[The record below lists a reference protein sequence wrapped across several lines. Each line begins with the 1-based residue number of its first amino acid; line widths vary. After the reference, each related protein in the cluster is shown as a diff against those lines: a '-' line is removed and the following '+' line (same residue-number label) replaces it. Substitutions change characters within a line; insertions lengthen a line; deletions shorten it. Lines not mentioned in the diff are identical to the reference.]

1 MSGGAL
7 NGYDYI
13 IVGAGSA
20 GCVLAR
26 RLSESGS
33 ASVLLLEAG
42 GDDRSL
48 YIRMPAGF
56 AYATKNAAFDWGYV
70 SEPESGLGGR
80 RMPCPRGRVVGGS
93 SSINALAF
101 VRGHPL
107 DYDGWAERAGPQ
119 WSYRHCLPYFRRL
132 ERFSGG
138 ESAYRGGAG
147 PLSVIAPCHENP
159 LYRAF
164 LRACRE
170 AGYLISADTNG
181 AEQDGFGPMDQTIEN
196 GVRASAASAYLRP
209 SRGLA
214 NLTVRKRCLV
224 TRVLL
229 HGLTAT
235 GVEFI
240 ENGVRRSAHAD
251 AEVILAAG
259 AINSPHLLMRSGVG
273 PAEDLRR
280 AGVDCVLDLPGV
292 GGNLQDHVDATV
304 RHACHLPVS
313 ESLQLRP
320 HRRALIGLQWLFSH
334 SGPGATNHFEVAGY
348 IRTSDR
354 VNQPDIQLVF
364 IPMLVAYNGT
374 PPDRTRHG
382 FQVSVM
388 ALRPKS
394 RGAVRIVSADPMAA
408 PRLHFN
414 YLHRDE
420 DVRTIRDGIIALRG
434 ILSQASMREYRGAE
448 LAPGDDV
455 RDPAAIDHFIR
466 TTAKST
472 HHPCGSC
479 QMGTAKECVVDGAGQ
494 VHGINRL
501 RVADASIMPTIPSG
515 NINAPTMMLAEK
527 IADIINGAD
536 HETLTEQANG
546 SEQ

>member
-1 MSGGAL
+1 
-7 NGYDYI
+7 
-13 IVGAGSA
+13 
-20 GCVLAR
+20 
-26 RLSESGS
+26 
-33 ASVLLLEAG
+33 
-42 GDDRSL
+42 
-48 YIRMPAGF
+48 
-56 AYATKNAAFDWGYV
+56 
-70 SEPESGLGGR
+70 
-80 RMPCPRGRVVGGS
+80 
-93 SSINALAF
+93 
-101 VRGHPL
+101 
-107 DYDGWAERAGPQ
+107 
-119 WSYRHCLPYFRRL
+119 
-132 ERFSGG
+132 
-138 ESAYRGGAG
+138 
-147 PLSVIAPCHENP
+147 
-159 LYRAF
+159 
-164 LRACRE
+164 
-170 AGYLISADTNG
+170 
-181 AEQDGFGPMDQTIEN
+181 
-196 GVRASAASAYLRP
+196 
-209 SRGLA
+209 
-214 NLTVRKRCLV
+214 
-224 TRVLL
+224 
-229 HGLTAT
+229 
-235 GVEFI
+235 
-240 ENGVRRSAHAD
+240 
-251 AEVILAAG
+251 
-259 AINSPHLLMRSGVG
+259 
-273 PAEDLRR
+273 
-280 AGVDCVLDLPGV
+280 
-292 GGNLQDHVDATV
+292 
-304 RHACHLPVS
+304 
-313 ESLQLRP
+313 
-320 HRRALIGLQWLFSH
+320 LIGLQWLFSH